1 MGANPDGLKILG
13 DVMAI
18 IIVTV
23 LALIVMFAAGP
34 IERVLGDS
42 GLNILN
48 RVFGLIL
55 LAIAVTSIMT
65 SLINFFPGWAN

>member
-1 MGANPDGLKILG
+1 LKILG
-13 DVMAI
+13 DVIAI
-18 IIVTV
+18 VIVAL